1 MLKLDLYRIFEDK
14 GIDNPHYFLR
24 KNGFTSHTTSRILN
38 NKGDS
43 ISFRHLE
50 QLCLLLNC
58 SIDDLFSWTNDDM
71 TGIYKDHVIQKLKRG
86 QRKGNI
92 TNPLKNLTLD
102 KLNEV
107 RSYIEQIAMI
117 EKENGKSSD

>member
-1 MLKLDLYRIFEDK
+1 MLQLDLYRIFEDK

-24 KNGFTSHTTSRILN
+24 KNGFTTHTTSRLLN
-38 NKGDS
+38 NKVDS

-50 QLCLLLNC
+50 QICLLLNC
-58 SIDDLFSWTNDDM
+58 SIDDLFSWTNEDK
-71 TGIYKDHVIQKLKRG
+71 TGMYKDHVFQKLKRG

-92 TNPLKNLTLD
+92 TNSLKNLPLD

-107 RSYIEQIAMI
+107 RNYIDQIAMT
-117 EKENGKSSD
+117 EKQNGKSLD